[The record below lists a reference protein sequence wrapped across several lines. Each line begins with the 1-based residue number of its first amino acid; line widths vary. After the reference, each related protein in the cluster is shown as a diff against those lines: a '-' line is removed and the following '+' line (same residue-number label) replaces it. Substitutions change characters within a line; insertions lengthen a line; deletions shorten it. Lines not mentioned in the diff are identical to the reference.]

1 VGRNAR
7 AGTRSSVRQ
16 RDRRASGPTGTP
28 DDVATTVV
36 LLIDSE
42 YVTGAVIPCDG
53 GLRLS

>member
-1 VGRNAR
+1 MPEPVRAAVFANAIATPAGR
-7 AGTRSSVRQ
+7 
-16 RDRRASGPTGTP
+16 TGTP

-53 GLRLS
+53 GLHLS